1 MFTEIKT
8 LFSRSFLLT
17 KLKEEAEFDIFFQSY
32 PSIEIAEKIDQYLH
46 DAFLSSV
53 KSNYQAMLTTT
64 SEYGL
69 KAYTNWKLSFP
80 QHPHISNVSDS
91 LNLSLR
97 TYENELTL
105 SLLKMLVFLK
115 QNFSPAETVAKP
127 FLLPFMTEAALNKR
141 FPTLSSDFKIQ
152 WYERYIIN
160 LEKLVILKLLLSSS
174 SGAIY
179 KKFSHDLYFPSEDD
193 SNLAKQIGFLN
204 NKVKITLS
212 DLNNTTSLLYQTRLA
227 ELTNH
232 FSVIEIPVDQVEAL
246 SIEEEYSQTFSAN
259 TVSFKEDDCTKIFAA
274 LCRYFSEDEQ
284 PQLRDLIFR
293 CTIEQGRKLIFQ
305 QSAIVLVYF
314 FKRLYEEHS
323 LVATSK
329 QVMGRWITSNFKC
342 LYKGQPIDIKEDTMK
357 KYLKP
362 DTKPPKLQLSID

>member
-1 MFTEIKT
+1 MFAEIKT

-17 KLKEEAEFDIFFQSY
+17 KLKEEAEFDNFFQSY

-46 DAFLSSV
+46 EAFLTSV
-53 KSNYQAMLTTT
+53 RYNYQIMLATTA
-64 SEYGL
+64 EYGL
-69 KAYTNWKLSFP
+69 NAHFNWKLSFP
-80 QHPHISNVSDS
+80 QHPNISGVSDS

-105 SLLKMLVFLK
+105 SLLKTLIFLK

-127 FLLPFMTEAALNKR
+127 LLLPFMTEAALNNR

-160 LEKLVILKLLLSSS
+160 LEKHVILKLLFSSS
-174 SGAIY
+174 RGAIY
-179 KKFSHDLYFPSEDD
+179 KEFSYDLYIPSEDD

-204 NKVKITLS
+204 NKVKITLT

-227 ELTNH
+227 ELTSL

-246 SIEEEYSQTFSAN
+246 SLEEEYSQTFSAN
-259 TVSFKEDDCTKIFAA
+259 TVSFKEDDCPKIFAA
-274 LCRYFSEDEQ
+274 LCRYFSGDEQ
-284 PQLRDLIFR
+284 PQLRDLIFGGN
-293 CTIEQGRKLIFQ
+293 IEQGRKLLFQ

-314 FKRLYEEHS
+314 FKRLFEEHS

-342 LYKGQPIDIKEDTMK
+342 LYKGNPLDIKEETMK

-362 DTKPPKLQLSID
+362 DIKPPKLVLSID